1 MKKLRVVVLSGP
13 SGAGKSTALK
23 VMEDMGFFCV
33 DNIPVLLIEKLLVHI
48 ETSNDTK
55 GVAIVVDIRD
65 KGHIEEFPGILA
77 SIKERGQSV
86 ELIYLDATDE
96 SLVKRFSVTRR
107 PHPLCADEN
116 LLEGIALE
124 RELLSNLRSG
134 ADRVLDTSEFNVHQL
149 KGELED
155 FFSASIGPRLIKVNL
170 VSFGYRYGIPIDSDL
185 VMDVRFL
192 ENPYF
197 IDELKALPGTDERV
211 RDFLLSMDATGDF
224 IERFAGLLDYLIPLY
239 WKEGKSQVSIAIGC
253 TGGMHRSVVIAERLA
268 QVLDEGHSTI
278 TIRHRD
284 IDKS

>member
-1 MKKLRVVVLSGP
+1 
-13 SGAGKSTALK
+13 
-23 VMEDMGFFCV
+23 V
-33 DNIPVLLIEKLLVHI
+33 DNIPVLLIEKLLEHV

-65 KGHIEEFPGILA
+65 KGHIDELPGILA
-77 SIKERGQSV
+77 SIRERGQSI

-124 RELLSNLRSG
+124 RERLSNIKSL
-134 ADRVLDTSEFNVHQL
+134 AFRVLDTSEFNVHQL
-149 KGELED
+149 KGELEG

-211 RDFLLSMDATGDF
+211 REFLLSMDATSDF
-224 IERFAGLLDYLIPLY
+224 IERFTGLLDYLIPLY
-239 WKEGKSQVSIAIGC
+239 WKEGKSNLSIAIGC
-253 TGGMHRSVVIAERLA
+253 TGGMHRSVVIADRLA
-268 QVLDEGHSTI
+268 EVLDGGHSTI

-284 IDKS
+284 IFKS